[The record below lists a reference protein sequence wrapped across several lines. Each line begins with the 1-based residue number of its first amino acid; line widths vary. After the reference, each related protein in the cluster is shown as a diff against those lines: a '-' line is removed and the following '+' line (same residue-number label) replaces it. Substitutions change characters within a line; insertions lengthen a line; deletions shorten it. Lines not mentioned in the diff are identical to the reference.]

1 MLITASMDSE
11 AGHSCPAFSL
21 LAVQGTRIFAGD
33 FCQDASSSGFV
44 GMHVSYSRGV
54 NNLAGVAG
62 RHGE

>member
-21 LAVQGTRIFAGD
+21 LAVQGTGTFAGD
-33 FCQDASSSGFV
+33 SCQDASSSGFV
-44 GMHVSYSRGV
+44 GMHVSFSKGV
-54 NNLAGVAG
+54 SNLAVVVG